1 MDTTRNALV
10 GRKAILRTSFAK
22 GCNVYGMLYPTGED
36 EYASYDY
43 CFVADIPQKF
53 TEQVAYRLHSAGHRF
68 KNNKAYFVR
77 FGEFELTEY
86 EDDVDNWV

>member
-10 GRKAILRTSFAK
+10 GRKAILRTSFSE
-22 GCNVYGMLYPTGED
+22 GSNVYGVLHPTGED
-36 EYASYDY
+36 EYSSYDY
-43 CFVADIPQKF
+43 CFVAEIPQKF
-53 TEQVAYRLHSAGHRF
+53 TDLVAYRLHTAGRRF
-68 KNNKAYFVR
+68 RTNRAYFVR